1 MLQLFKFIDSGFL
14 LTLGLLLLIGGS
26 IMLYCYRRLNLLE
39 RSIIEHGKILQNF
52 IVNYNNQMARL
63 CLINKSGSNYN
74 ECNYDECDYAL
85 CGAMK
90 NDNLI
95 KKINIENKINVSD
108 DEKDI
113 LNDKDDD
120 DDDDDV
126 DDDEDDDDDDDDD
139 DDEDDDGDDDDDDDD
154 DDEDDG
160 NTTKAFDIKEPVALN
175 KDFFETIQS
184 SQTYTN
190 TSKNTNVELVDVS
203 TASNYLDNDEDIF
216 IKNLPIVLSDFN
228 EDLEI
233 NSKVITLENN
243 SETTQKVEK
252 KNYSKMRIDELRT
265 LVVTKNILDNEEA
278 LKLKKNELVKLLQ
291 K

>member
-1 MLQLFKFIDSGFL
+1 
-14 LTLGLLLLIGGS
+14 
-26 IMLYCYRRLNLLE
+26 MLYCYRRLNLLE

-120 DDDDDV
+120 DDDEDDDDDDDDDED

-139 DDEDDDGDDDDDDDD
+139 DEDDD
-154 DDEDDG
+154 DDG

-265 LVVTKNILDNEEA
+265 LVVTKNILDNDEA